1 MTDSSQLLRA
11 YADHGDETAFRE
23 LVTRY
28 VNLVYS
34 VAFRQTGGNAPL
46 AEEVVQNV
54 FTDLARRAGS
64 LHGDTLGGWLHR
76 HACFLAATARR
87 GEQRRRVR
95 EQMAAEMNA
104 LNDSPEAAWRQLA
117 PVLDEAV
124 NQLGATDRHA
134 VVLRFYE
141 GRDLRTV
148 GRALGTSEDGAQKR
162 VRRALEKLRAFLVR
176 RGVSLSVATLAS
188 LLAGQAVSGAPA
200 GLAASV
206 AGPALAA
213 AAAGGGFLFT
223 LLKFMTTTQIKT
235 GIAGAV
241 LLTTLGTAL
250 VLQQKSQDRLRAENR
265 ALREQTNAVEQLRAD
280 NARLAALKVDA
291 DELARL
297 RQEQSELMRL
307 RAEVAK
313 LRRDALTNSMVA
325 TTQAP
330 PPAPAEQPRV
340 VLQDF
345 HAQVGNGA
353 TLVTGGWTT
362 SAGKRMVLLM
372 TPEFVRTSTPDAGGV
387 VVHNVTVTF
396 QFVEG
401 DEAALAQSGLGNVI
415 TAGPLNAPRQTLSP
429 QQMSDLT
436 TQLTRGSLAV
446 QSAPRLSVSD
456 GQQAT
461 ITTGSNQ
468 PGGPDISVELTAHV
482 AADEQ
487 SVGLSLNVLQTP
499 QTTPPESSG
508 VLPTPEHP

>member
-1 MTDSSQLLRA
+1 
-11 YADHGDETAFRE
+11 
-23 LVTRY
+23 
-28 VNLVYS
+28 
-34 VAFRQTGGNAPL
+34 
-46 AEEVVQNV
+46 
-54 FTDLARRAGS
+54 
-64 LHGDTLGGWLHR
+64 
-76 HACFLAATARR
+76 
-87 GEQRRRVR
+87 
-95 EQMAAEMNA
+95 MASTN
-104 LNDSPEAAWRQLA
+104 
-117 PVLDEAV
+117 
-124 NQLGATDRHA
+124 
-134 VVLRFYE
+134 
-141 GRDLRTV
+141 
-148 GRALGTSEDGAQKR
+148 
-162 VRRALEKLRAFLVR
+162 
-176 RGVSLSVATLAS
+176 
-188 LLAGQAVSGAPA
+188 
-200 GLAASV
+200 
-206 AGPALAA
+206 
-213 AAAGGGFLFT
+213 
-223 LLKFMTTTQIKT
+223 IKT

-250 VLQQKSQDRLRAENR
+250 VLQQKSQDRLRAENS

-362 SAGKRMVLLM
+362 SAGRRMVLLM

-387 VVHNVTVTF
+387 IAHNVTVTF

-415 TAGPLNAPRQTLSP
+415 TDGPQNAPQQTLSP

-436 TQLTRGSLAV
+436 TQLTRGSFTF
-446 QSAPRLSVSD
+446 QSSPRLSVSD

-461 ITTGSNQ
+461 ITTDANQ
-468 PGGPDISVELTAHV
+468 PGGPAMSVELTANV

-499 QTTPPESSG
+499 QTMPPESSG